1 MSVCVRGL
9 RVPVCVWG
17 GLWGMCAHPCASVV
31 CLRRGGEEGRA
42 GRMYRG
48 VSCVRVGVYMGE
60 RGEGG
65 GFLKLCF
72 VRAYVSAYCTKGTE
86 TYHAHA
92 LTTHPH
98 THAST
103 YRSVL
108 LPVGPGIQHYALV
121 RRHLGIHPT
130 AHKLTARV
138 RREMV
143 RDSLVFGTGV
153 SIRLCTGEHQP
164 AHQTTRAHRTS
175 RRAEG

>member
-65 GFLKLCF
+65 GI
-72 VRAYVSAYCTKGTE
+72 S
-86 TYHAHA
+86 
-92 LTTHPH
+92 
-98 THAST
+98 
-103 YRSVL
+103 
-108 LPVGPGIQHYALV
+108 
-121 RRHLGIHPT
+121 
-130 AHKLTARV
+130 
-138 RREMV
+138 
-143 RDSLVFGTGV
+143 
-153 SIRLCTGEHQP
+153 
-164 AHQTTRAHRTS
+164 
-175 RRAEG
+175 